1 MGMKDSNKPDTAR
14 KSQSKWRTAWQIPLF
29 ILSLIALGTANFH
42 KASTRNINTDKNSYV
57 FEKVNALVKASD
69 LNGAQSACREIIEK
83 ASADLTIQNQA
94 KLYFAEISLLKVES
108 VTVVVDWDEA
118 LKTLRSIKK
127 ENLLE
132 EDKQKYNFLIAKACI
147 LLKVEIQEAIE
158 SLEKG
163 NLEPGRD
170 PESLNL
176 LSLGYMRSLNPDYI
190 KALKA
195 NEEFRNIPLLSE
207 EKRIPAQILGGELL
221 MKLQRPDEARKVLQ
235 NINSRTNL
243 TLEIK
248 ARQLLARSYMEESL
262 WLEAV
267 NIWKQVLDSPKEVLT
282 DSGKPLYFLGVCLK
296 KIDLIK
302 EAEKAWAECEVK
314 SQSDERYAASFQL
327 AQIHLENKDLPL
339 LTKSLEMLVKNCK
352 SEEDWRNQ
360 YFTIKQVQNIFE
372 KAQLESVQ
380 LSNFELALKIN
391 DSLQKVFP
399 LYMALSLRSEVLNSW
414 AESKLK
420 ESSELIDSAKI
431 KAINQAGNE
440 LFVEA
445 ATLNVKS
452 AAQAAA
458 PARSLEELW
467 KAVSRYRKGKDL
479 PKAQETLVKFINSAG
494 TDNRLGNALCQLGD
508 VQKESGSIDDAKN
521 SYLTSLKYKG
531 PHSYNARY
539 HLALIHIEK
548 NELDQ
553 AEETLEQNLQLL
565 RFDPDTDAQEKSLF
579 AIGSI
584 FFQRKNY
591 RMVVRRYEEALERF
605 GKNNQAV
612 RARLQLGEAYR
623 QLANQEQ
630 QNFILGEKTTDET
643 KTHYQAEHRK
653 WLQKSA
659 DTYQDLEQLADS
671 PLGITQLSE
680 EERLLIPLLAA
691 ECKFNMGQY
700 EAAML
705 IYTRLAAKTRGKKEM
720 LHALG
725 GMVRCHSAL
734 GQFDLVA
741 QRLAELKSQL
751 NDMDDSVRKEWEPW
765 LAIASKPIQK

>member
-1 MGMKDSNKPDTAR
+1 MGMNVWNKTDPVK
-14 KSQSKWRTAWQIPLF
+14 KSQRKWRTSWQIPLF
-29 ILSLIALGTANFH
+29 VLSLIALGMANFH
-42 KASTRNINTDKNSYV
+42 KASNQNKTSDKNSLV

-69 LNGAQSACREIIEK
+69 INAAQSVCREIIEK
-83 ASADLTIQNQA
+83 TSSNLLLQSQA
-94 KLYFAEISLLKVES
+94 KIYFAEISLLKEETE
-108 VTVVVDWDEA
+108 TVAIDWDEA
-118 LKTLRSIKK
+118 LKTLKSIKQ

-132 EDKQKYNFLIAKACI
+132 EDKQKYNFLFAKACI
-147 LLKVEIQEAIE
+147 LLKVDLKESIE
-158 SLEKG
+158 LLEKT
-163 NLEPGRD
+163 NLEPGRN
-170 PESLNL
+170 PECLNL
-176 LSLGYMRSLNPDYI
+176 LSLGYMRSSDPDFI

-195 NEEFRNIPLLSE
+195 NEEFRNIPLLPE

-235 NINSRTNL
+235 NINSRKNPN
-243 TLEIK
+243 LEIK
-248 ARQLLARSYMEESL
+248 ARQLLARSYMEEGL

-267 NIWKQVLDSPKEVLT
+267 NIWKQVLDSPKEVLG
-282 DSGKPLYFLGVCLK
+282 DAGKPLYFMGVCLK
-296 KIDLIK
+296 KIELVK
-302 EAEKAWAECEVK
+302 EAEKVWVECEGK
-314 SQSDERYAASFQL
+314 SQADERYAASFQL
-327 AQIHLENKDLPL
+327 AQIHLENKSLPQL
-339 LTKSLEMLVKNCK
+339 ANSLEMLVRNCK
-352 SEEDWRNQ
+352 SEEEWKNS
-360 YFTIKQVQNIFE
+360 YFNKKQVQGIFE

-399 LYMALSLRSEVLNSW
+399 PYIALSFRADVLNSW

-420 ESSELIDSAKI
+420 ESSEMTDSAKI
-431 KAINQAGNE
+431 KT
-440 LFVEA
+440 LKEA
-445 ATLNVKS
+445 STALLVDAANLNVKS
-452 AAQAAA
+452 SIQAENA
-458 PARSLEELW
+458 SSSSEELW
-467 KAVSRYRKGKDL
+467 KAIGRYRKGKDL
-479 PKAQETLVKFINSAG
+479 VKAQESLLKFINSAG
-494 TDNRLGNALCQLGD
+494 TDKRLGNALYQLGD
-508 VQKESGSIDDAKN
+508 VQKESGSIDDAKI

-531 PHSYNARY
+531 PHTYNARY
-539 HLALIHIEK
+539 QLALIHIEK

-643 KTHYQAEHRK
+643 KMHYQAEHRK

-659 DTYQDLEQLADS
+659 ETYQDLEQLADS

>member
-1 MGMKDSNKPDTAR
+1 MGTSSSNKSDPAKKGQR
-14 KSQSKWRTAWQIPLF
+14 KWRTSWQIPLF
-29 ILSLIALGTANFH
+29 VLSLIALGMANFH
-42 KASTRNINTDKNSYV
+42 KASFKNKTTDKNNLL
-57 FEKVNALVKASD
+57 FEKVNALVKAS
-69 LNGAQSACREIIEK
+69 NFNAAQSACREIIEK
-83 ASADLTIQNQA
+83 ASSNLLLQNQA
-94 KLYFAEISLLKVES
+94 KIYFAEISLLKDENEIAS
-108 VTVVVDWDEA
+108 IDWDEA
-118 LKTLRSIKK
+118 LKTLKSINQ

-132 EDKQKYNFLIAKACI
+132 EDKQKYTFLFAKACI
-147 LLKVEIQEAIE
+147 LLKVELKEAIE
-158 SLEKG
+158 LLEKA

-170 PESLNL
+170 PECLNL
-176 LSLGYMRSLNPDYI
+176 LSFGYMRSVEPDFT

-235 NINSRTNL
+235 NINSGKNL
-243 TLEIK
+243 SLEIK
-248 ARQLLARSYMEESL
+248 ARQLLARSYMEENL

-267 NIWKQVLDSPKEVLT
+267 NIWKQILDSPKEVLG
-282 DSGKPLYFLGVCLK
+282 DAGKPLYFIGVCLK
-296 KIDLIK
+296 KIDLVK
-302 EAEKAWAECEVK
+302 EAEKAWVECEGK
-314 SQSDERYAASFQL
+314 SQADERYAASFQL
-327 AQIHLENKDLPL
+327 AQIHLDNKSFPQLAN
-339 LTKSLEMLVKNCK
+339 SLELLVRNCK
-352 SEEDWRNQ
+352 SQEEWQNS
-360 YFTIKQVQNIFE
+360 YFNIKQVQSIFE
-372 KAQLESVQ
+372 KAQLESAK

-391 DSLQKVFP
+391 DSLQKIFP
-399 LYMALSLRSEVLNSW
+399 PYTAQSFRADVLNSW

-420 ESSELIDSAKI
+420 ESSEIADSSQI
-431 KAINQAGNE
+431 KTFKEASYV
-440 LFVEA
+440 LFVDA
-445 ATLNVKS
+445 ANLNVKS
-452 AAQAAA
+452 SLHAEN
-458 PARSLEELW
+458 PSRSSEELW
-467 KAVSRYRKGKDL
+467 KAINRYRKGKDL
-479 PKAQETLVKFINSAG
+479 PKAQENLLKFITSAG
-494 TDNRLGNALCQLGD
+494 TDARLGNALYQLGD
-508 VQKESGSIDDAKN
+508 VQKELGNIDDAKI
-521 SYLTSLKYKG
+521 SYITSLKYRG
-531 PHSYNARY
+531 PHTYNARY
-539 HLALIHIEK
+539 QLALIHIEK

-643 KTHYQAEHRK
+643 KMHYQAEHRK

-705 IYTRLAAKTRGKKEM
+705 IYSRLAAKTRGKKEM

-741 QRLAELKSQL
+741 QRLVELKIQL
-751 NDMDDSVRKEWEPW
+751 NSMDDSVRKEWEPW
-765 LAIASKPIQK
+765 VALASKPIQK

>member
-1 MGMKDSNKPDTAR
+1 MGMIVSNKTDLVK
-14 KSQSKWRTAWQIPLF
+14 KSQRKWRNSWQIPLF
-29 ILSLIALGTANFH
+29 VLSLIALGMANFH
-42 KASTRNINTDKNSYV
+42 KASSKNKTSDKNSLL
-57 FEKVNALVKASD
+57 FEKVNAFVKASD
-69 LNGAQSACREIIEK
+69 FNAAQSACREIIEK
-83 ASADLTIQNQA
+83 ASSNLLLQNQA
-94 KLYFAEISLLKVES
+94 KIYFAEISLLKDENE
-108 VTVVVDWDEA
+108 TVVIDWDEA
-118 LKTLRSIKK
+118 LKTLKSINQ

-132 EDKQKYNFLIAKACI
+132 EEKQKYTFLFAKACI
-147 LLKVEIQEAIE
+147 LLKVELKEAIE
-158 SLEKG
+158 LLEKA

-170 PESLNL
+170 PECLNL
-176 LSLGYMRSLNPDYI
+176 LSFGYMRSVDPDFT

-235 NINSRTNL
+235 NINSGRNL
-243 TLEIK
+243 GLEIK
-248 ARQLLARSYMEESL
+248 ARQLLARSYMEEGL

-267 NIWKQVLDSPKEVLT
+267 NIWKQILDSPKEVLG
-282 DSGKPLYFLGVCLK
+282 DAGKPLYFIGVCLK
-296 KIDLIK
+296 KIDLVK
-302 EAEKAWAECEVK
+302 EAEKAWVECEGK
-314 SQSDERYAASFQL
+314 SQADERYAASFQL
-327 AQIHLENKDLPL
+327 AQIHLDNKSFPQLAN
-339 LTKSLEMLVKNCK
+339 SLELLVRNCK
-352 SEEDWRNQ
+352 SQEEWKNN
-360 YFTIKQVQNIFE
+360 YFNTKQVQSIFK

-391 DSLQKVFP
+391 DSLQKIFP
-399 LYMALSLRSEVLNSW
+399 PYTAQSFRADVLNSW

-420 ESSELIDSAKI
+420 ESSEITDSSQI
-431 KAINQAGNE
+431 KTLKEASTI
-440 LFVEA
+440 LFVDA
-445 ATLNVKS
+445 ANLNVKS
-452 AAQAAA
+452 SLQAENA
-458 PARSLEELW
+458 SSYSEELW
-467 KAVSRYRKGKDL
+467 KAIGRYRKGKDL
-479 PKAQETLVKFINSAG
+479 PKAQESLLAFINSAG
-494 TDNRLGNALCQLGD
+494 TDTRLGNALYQLGD
-508 VQKESGSIDDAKN
+508 VQKESGSIDDAKI
-521 SYLTSLKYKG
+521 SYLTSLKYRG
-531 PHSYNARY
+531 PHTYSARY
-539 HLALIHIEK
+539 QLALIHIEK

-565 RFDPDTDAQEKSLF
+565 RFDPDSDAQEKSLF

-643 KTHYQAEHRK
+643 KMHYQAEHRK

-659 DTYQDLEQLADS
+659 ETYQDLEQLADS

-741 QRLAELKSQL
+741 QRLVELKSQL
-751 NDMDDSVRKEWEPW
+751 NSMDDSVRKEWEPW